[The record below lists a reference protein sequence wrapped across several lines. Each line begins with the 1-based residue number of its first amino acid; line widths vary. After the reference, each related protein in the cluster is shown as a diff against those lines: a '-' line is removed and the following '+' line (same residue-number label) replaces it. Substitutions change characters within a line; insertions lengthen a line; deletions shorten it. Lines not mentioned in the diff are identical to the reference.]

1 MLTIQEILRSGVK
14 LDELEDKH
22 GICVKYH
29 PELPIVLL
37 DYDMINSVK
46 TDPAVMECRGL
57 CLHKETFEI
66 IQKSFTRFFNFG
78 EYEELTSQFN
88 WNDFSAWDKIDG
100 SMIKIRWYNDDF
112 LITTRF
118 SFADAECGLSGK
130 SWRELVLGC
139 LDEYQKWKI
148 QSYGSDDC
156 NYTFVFEFCS
166 PWNQV
171 VKYHETPQLYLLG
184 IFIDDIEIS
193 QECVDDHVRM
203 WSEHEFWCFARPKQH
218 HFKSDVE
225 CFAYLDKLNEERSTD
240 EGFVLIDSNGLRLKI
255 KNKYYVL
262 LHSLNGN
269 GEMTSL
275 KKLLPVILNGE
286 IDEIISY
293 FPHLKDIVSDVKM
306 RLDLLLSELLL
317 VWDCAKD
324 IESQKDFAN
333 KIIPLTKMSSILFK
347 VRKAGGDIKDV
358 GAEFKKSEG
367 LLIKIIDID
376 L

>member
-1 MLTIQEILRSGVK
+1 MLKIQEILHSGTK
-14 LDELEDKH
+14 FEELEEKH
-22 GICVKYH
+22 GICVKHH

-37 DYDMINSVK
+37 DYDQISSVK
-46 TDPAVMECRGL
+46 TDLAVMECRGL
-57 CLHKETFEI
+57 VLHKETFEV

-139 LDEYQKWKI
+139 LTETQKNHIKKWRAF
-148 QSYGSDDC
+148 
-156 NYTFVFEFCS
+156 TFVFEFGS

-171 VKYHETPQLYLLG
+171 VKYHETPKLYLLSMFEEE
-184 IFIDDIEIS
+184 IELSQSLIDDLNFIFPYFE
-193 QECVDDHVRM
+193 
-203 WSEHEFWCFARPKQH
+203 FARPKQH

-275 KKLLPVILNGE
+275 KKLMPVILNGE

-293 FPHLKDIVSDVKM
+293 FPHLKDIVSEVKM
-306 RLDLLLSELLL
+306 KLDNQLIGLLAT
-317 VWDCAKD
+317 WNFAKD
-324 IESQKDFAN
+324 IESQKDFAET
-333 KIIPLTKMSSILFK
+333 IIPSTKMSSILFK
-347 VRKAGGDIKDV
+347 VRKAGGDEKDIV
-358 GAEFKKSEG
+358 AEFKKSEG

>member
-118 SFADAECGLSGK
+118 SFADSECGISKK
-130 SWRELVLGC
+130 SWKELVIEC
-139 LDEYQKWKI
+139 LTKKQKQIIK
-148 QSYGSDDC
+148 QFSSF
-156 NYTFVFEFCS
+156 TFVGELLS
-166 PWNQV
+166 PYNQV
-171 VKYHETPQLYLLG
+171 VKYHNTTNFILLTIVNNITG
-184 IFIDDIEIS
+184 KEWQQSTTD
-193 QECVDDHVRM
+193 
-203 WSEHEFWCFARPKQH
+203 EFNKDWCFARPKQH

>member
-1 MLTIQEILRSGVK
+1 MLKIQKFLKDNIKNYQVDYSC
-14 LDELEDKH
+14 LDFLNISYKFKNDL
-22 GICVKYH
+22 C
-29 PELPIVLL
+29 LL
-37 DYDMINSVK
+37 DYNIDSPK
-46 TDPAVMECRGL
+46 TNELVVECRGL
-57 CLHKETFEI
+57 CLHKDSLEI
-66 IQKSFTRFFNFG
+66 KGMGFKRFFNFK
-78 EYEELTSQFN
+78 EAEEITSKFD
-88 WNDFSAWDKIDG
+88 WEEFSTFEKVDG
-100 SMIKIRWYNDDF
+100 SLIKVSWYDNEL

-118 SFADAECGLSGK
+118 SFADSECGISKK
-130 SWRELVLGC
+130 SWKELVIEC
-139 LDEYQKWKI
+139 LTKKQKQIIK
-148 QSYGSDDC
+148 QFSSF
-156 NYTFVFEFCS
+156 TFVGELLS
-166 PWNQV
+166 PYNQV
-171 VKYHETPQLYLLG
+171 VKYHNTTNFILLTIVNNITG
-184 IFIDDIEIS
+184 KEWQQSTTD
-193 QECVDDHVRM
+193 
-203 WSEHEFWCFARPKQH
+203 EFNKDWCFVRPKEH

-358 GAEFKKSEG
+358 AAEFKKSEG

>member
-1 MLTIQEILRSGVK
+1 MLKIQEILHSGVK

-37 DYDMINSVK
+37 DYDQINSVK

-66 IQKSFTRFFNFG
+66 IQKSFNRFFNFG

-118 SFADAECGLSGK
+118 SFADAECGLSSK

-139 LDEYQKWKI
+139 LTEHQKYLIREW
-148 QSYGSDDC
+148 SEF
-156 NYTFVFEFCS
+156 TFVLEFCS

-171 VKYHETPQLYLLG
+171 VKYHETPKLYWLSMLYGENELSQLV
-184 IFIDDIEIS
+184 IDDLNFS
-193 QECVDDHVRM
+193 YPY
-203 WSEHEFWCFARPKQH
+203 FGFNRPKEH
-218 HFKSDVE
+218 HFKSDEE

>member
-1 MLTIQEILRSGVK
+1 MLKIQEILHNGIF

-37 DYDMINSVK
+37 DYDQINSVK

-66 IQKSFTRFFNFG
+66 VQKSFNRFFNFG

-118 SFADAECGLSGK
+118 SFADAECGLSSK
-130 SWRELVLGC
+130 SWRELVLEC
-139 LDEYQKWKI
+139 LNDVQKEIIKNNSHITW
-148 QSYGSDDC
+148 
-156 NYTFVFEFCS
+156 VFEFCS

-171 VKYHETPQLYLLG
+171 VKYHETNKLVLLLMTDKG
-184 IFIDDIEIS
+184 KEYS
-193 QECVDDHVRM
+193 QSFVDNSAYV
-203 WSEHEFWCFARPKQH
+203 WGFVRPKEH
-218 HFKSDVE
+218 HFKSDEE

-293 FPHLKDIVSDVKM
+293 FPHLTDIVSDVKM
-306 RLDLLLSELLL
+306 RLDSLMAELLI

-358 GAEFKKSEG
+358 AAEFKKSEG